1 MATGRRAVS
10 VLARWEGS
18 SCSHWGCPSGS
29 GWARSPKARAGSR
42 SLLIRKDVKRTW
54 ETLCF
59 GWKSFWRT
67 CRACA
72 SSMLTWLSSA
82 PQTRVQDGWCTWPR
96 VLGGQGSPCPCSLA
110 GEVTRVDC
118 AEGLALRQH
127 CCLGLQG
134 FLGIP
139 EGAFAKVAP
148 CLAVH
153 VDCPPHVPAGKCG
166 LGADSGG
173 REATGVVTLGG
184 AEGCTA
190 TDVSARVLFPG
201 GKWAP
206 RERKLGHMSASDGGC
221 GEVGRPEE

>member
-1 MATGRRAVS
+1 MHVAQDPGWPGT
-10 VLARWEGS
+10 
-18 SCSHWGCPSGS
+18 SC
-29 GWARSPKARAGSR
+29 
-42 SLLIRKDVKRTW
+42 
-54 ETLCF
+54 
-59 GWKSFWRT
+59 
-67 CRACA
+67 
-72 SSMLTWLSSA
+72 
-82 PQTRVQDGWCTWPR
+82 
-96 VLGGQGSPCPCSLA
+96 PCPLA

-127 CCLGLQG
+127 CCLGLMG

-139 EGAFAKVAP
+139 EGAYAKVAP
-148 CLAVH
+148 GLAVH
-153 VDCPPHVPAGKCG
+153 VYCPPHVPAGKCG
-166 LGADSGG
+166 LGADLGLRGHSGG